1 MKNNKSQEI
10 NTYFY
15 EDLDEDLIDEGKSNS
30 ISIKDYNLNSHSSI
44 LINNKGLVTN
54 RNYLQNDLKTY
65 QKRLDSSQRL
75 ALSFSKEQEIERT
88 SLHFEQK
95 PSSDAIL
102 MKFSKS
108 GKSNIQKVLKIGNS
122 SLG

>member
-30 ISIKDYNLNSHSSI
+30 ISIKDYNLNSHSSV
-44 LINNKGLVTN
+44 LINNKGLCMN
-54 RNYLQNDLKTY
+54 RNLLQNDLKTY

-75 ALSFSKEQEIERT
+75 ALSFSKGQEIERT
-88 SLHFEQK
+88 SLQVEQK

-108 GKSNIQKVLKIGNS
+108 GKSNIQKVLKIDNS